1 MPGGGHSFRSG
12 RTLLPFLP
20 GQDQECPPLAGMS
33 PSVELTSTSPEDTLA
48 IARALGAALRPGDV
62 VALTGDLG
70 AGKTL
75 FCKGVGEALGIPP
88 DRIVSPTFT
97 IVTEHAGPVPLT
109 HIDVYRLAGAR
120 EADEIGMRELL
131 SGDGVCLVEWA
142 EKIGELLPT
151 DCIQVTFTISGDDR
165 REIAVASPDLPRF
178 DDFRVRSQRFQ
189 PRG

>member
-1 MPGGGHSFRSG
+1 LISN
-12 RTLLPFLP
+12 
-20 GQDQECPPLAGMS
+20 
-33 PSVELTSTSPEDTLA
+33 SPEDTFD

-109 HIDVYRLAGAR
+109 HVDVYRLSGTR
-120 EADEIGMRELL
+120 DADEIGMRELL

-142 EKIGELLPT
+142 EKIAELLPT

-165 REIAVASPDLPRF
+165 RDIAISAPDLPRF
-178 DDFRVRSQRFQ
+178 DDFRARTKRFQ
-189 PRG
+189 IA

>member
-1 MPGGGHSFRSG
+1 MCEKKP
-12 RTLLPFLP
+12 LLFTSN
-20 GQDQECPPLAGMS
+20 S
-33 PSVELTSTSPEDTLA
+33 PDDTLA

-62 VALTGDLG
+62 VGLTGDLG

-88 DRIVSPTFT
+88 DRILSPTFT

-142 EKIGELLPT
+142 EKITELLPT
-151 DCIQVTFTISGDDR
+151 DCIQVTFTISGVDR
-165 REIAVASPDLPRF
+165 REIAVDAQDLPRF
-178 DDFRVRSQRFQ
+178 DDFRARSIRFH
-189 PRG
+189 PGG

>member
-1 MPGGGHSFRSG
+1 MSYAAGYPGERISYGSG
-12 RTLLPFLP
+12 VRLLCRLP
-20 GQDQECPPLAGMS
+20 VCKKHLCFISG
-33 PSVELTSTSPEDTLA
+33 SPEDTLA
-48 IARALGAALRPGDV
+48 IARELGAALRPGDV
-62 VALTGDLG
+62 VGLTGELG

-109 HIDVYRLAGAR
+109 HIDAYRLSGAR

-142 EKIGELLPT
+142 EKIAERLPS
-151 DCIQVTFTISGDDR
+151 DCIQVTFTIPGGDR
-165 REIAVASPDLPRF
+165 REIAIAAPDLPRF
-178 DDFRVRSQRFQ
+178 DDFRARSKRFQ
-189 PRG
+189 LH

>member
-1 MPGGGHSFRSG
+1 MCEKVN
-12 RTLLPFLP
+12 LI
-20 GQDQECPPLAGMS
+20 
-33 PSVELTSTSPEDTLA
+33 LTSNSPAETLA

-62 VALTGDLG
+62 VGLYGDLG

-109 HIDVYRLAGAR
+109 HIDVYRLGGTR

-142 EKIGELLPT
+142 EKIDELLPT
-151 DCIQVTFTISGDDR
+151 NCIQVRFSFSGDNR
-165 REIAVASPDLPRF
+165 REIAIAAPDLPGF
-178 DDFRVRSQRFQ
+178 DEFRVRTIRFQ
-189 PRG
+189 RGG

>member
-1 MPGGGHSFRSG
+1 MCDNRNLSFSS
-12 RTLLPFLP
+12 
-20 GQDQECPPLAGMS
+20 E
-33 PSVELTSTSPEDTLA
+33 SPEDTLA

-97 IVTEHAGPVPLT
+97 IVTEHEGPLPLT
-109 HIDVYRLAGAR
+109 HIDVYRLAGPR
-120 EADEIGMRELL
+120 DADEIGMRELL

-142 EKIGELLPT
+142 EKITELLPT
-151 DCIQVTFTISGDDR
+151 DCIQVTFSISGDDR
-165 REIAVASPDLPRF
+165 REIAVAAPDLPRF
-178 DDFRVRSQRFQ
+178 DDFRARSQRFH
-189 PRG
+189 

>member
-1 MPGGGHSFRSG
+1 M
-12 RTLLPFLP
+12 
-20 GQDQECPPLAGMS
+20 M
-33 PSVELTSTSPEDTLA
+33 VEKSHLRFSSNSPEDTLA

-62 VALTGDLG
+62 VALYGDLG

-109 HIDVYRLAGAR
+109 HIDVYRLSGAR
-120 EADEIGMRELL
+120 EADELGMRELL

-142 EKIGELLPT
+142 EKIAERLPT
-151 DCIQVTFTISGDDR
+151 DYIQVKFTISGDDR
-165 REIAVASPDLPRF
+165 REIAVAAPDLPRF
-178 DDFRVRSQRFQ
+178 DDFRARSQRFQ
-189 PRG
+189 PGG

>member
-1 MPGGGHSFRSG
+1 MGHILMCENKHLRFTSN
-12 RTLLPFLP
+12 
-20 GQDQECPPLAGMS
+20 S
-33 PSVELTSTSPEDTLA
+33 PDDTLA
-48 IARALGAALRPGDV
+48 IARALGASLLPGDV

-109 HIDVYRLAGAR
+109 HIDVYRLSGAR

-131 SGDGVCLVEWA
+131 SGVGICMVEWA
-142 EKIGELLPT
+142 EKIEELLPT
-151 DCIQVTFTISGDDR
+151 DCIRVTFTISGDDR
-165 REIAVASPDLPRF
+165 REIAVGAPDLPRF
-178 DDFRVRSQRFQ
+178 DDFRARSIRFQ
-189 PRG
+189 PGG